1 MGLNNLTI
9 KKFHEGLLSREFSA
23 FEITKAFFD
32 YIKEKDSQIN
42 AYLYLTKDSAL
53 SQAEQVD
60 VDLAKGKEL
69 GILAGVP
76 LAIKD
81 NILIE
86 GMPATAASKILE
98 NYTASYD
105 ATVIKKLKEAGAVF
119 LGKTNLDEFAMG
131 SSTENSAFKITRNP
145 YDLERVPGGSSGG
158 SAAAV
163 ASDMTVAALGSDT
176 GGSIRQPAG
185 FCGVVGLKP
194 TYGAV
199 SRYGLIAMASSL
211 DQIGLITKTV
221 EDAAI
226 LFKEISGKDE
236 LDATSVDF
244 RYNDEE
250 FLNPKLENIRKLKIG
265 IPKEYFVECL
275 DRNVASA
282 IEEAIKNL
290 KSLKIEFKEI
300 SLPHTKYALSCYYII
315 MPAEISANLARFD
328 GIRYSR
334 TITDHTR
341 INTDSPRKS
350 ASSPQKSALRDI
362 YFKQRGEGFGEE
374 VKRRIILGT
383 FVLSYGYYDAYYVKA
398 QKVRR
403 LIKEDFDKAFNEVD
417 VILTPVSPTPAFKIG
432 EKTDDPLSMYLSDIF
447 TIPVNL
453 AGLPAISIPITRT
466 NTDYTRIDT
475 DSQYKSASSQRKSA
489 SLPIGFQLI
498 GKPFHE
504 ADILGIGQYYERIS
518 KS

>member
-1 MGLNNLTI
+1 MDLSNLTI
-9 KKFHEGLLSREFSA
+9 KKFHEGLLNKQFSA
-23 FEITKAFFD
+23 FEITKVFFD

-42 AYLYLTKDSAL
+42 AYLHLTKDSAL

-69 GILAGVP
+69 GILAGAP

-131 SSTENSAFKITRNP
+131 SSTENSAFQITRNP

-158 SAAAV
+158 SAATV
-163 ASDMTVAALGSDT
+163 ASDMCVAALGSDT

-211 DQIGLITKTV
+211 DQIGPIAKTV

-226 LFKEISGKDE
+226 LFNAIKGKYP
-236 LDATSVDF
+236 LDATSVNYGSGI
-244 RYNDEE
+244 RNYG
-250 FLNPKLENIRKLKIG
+250 LEDIRKLKIG
-265 IPKEYFVECL
+265 LPKEYFAPTFQSEPRPEGVGVEGL
-275 DRNVASA
+275 DKNIASA

-315 MPAEISANLARFD
+315 MPAEVSANLARFD
-328 GIRYSR
+328 GIRYA
-334 TITDHTR
+334 R
-341 INTDSPRKS
+341 ISNFQFPISN
-350 ASSPQKSALRDI
+350 LRDI
-362 YFKQRGEGFGEE
+362 YFKQRGNGFGEE
-374 VKRRIILGT
+374 AKRRIILGT
-383 FVLSYGYYDAYYVKA
+383 FVLSAGYYDAYYANA

-403 LIKEDFDKAFNEVD
+403 LVKEDFDKAFNEVD

-453 AGLPAISIPITRT
+453 AGLPAISIPVK
-466 NTDYTRIDT
+466 
-475 DSQYKSASSQRKSA
+475 SQKSKVNGQ
-489 SLPIGFQLI
+489 LPVGFQLI

-504 ADILGIGQYYERIS
+504 ADILGIGQYYEKIS
-518 KS
+518 NF

>member
-1 MGLNNLTI
+1 MDLSNLTI
-9 KKFHEGLLSREFSA
+9 KKFSEGLISKQFSA
-23 FEITKAFFD
+23 FEITKDFFN
-32 YIKEKDSQIN
+32 YIKGKNQEIG
-42 AYLYLTKDSAL
+42 AYLHLMEDLAL
-53 SQAEQVD
+53 SQANRID
-60 VDLAKGKEL
+60 VELAEGKEL
-69 GILAGVP
+69 GILAGAP

-86 GMPATAASKILE
+86 GIPATAASRVLE
-98 NYTASYD
+98 NYISSYD

-145 YDLERVPGGSSGG
+145 HDLERVPGGSSGG

-163 ASDMTVAALGSDT
+163 AADMAVAALGSDT

-199 SRYGLIAMASSL
+199 SRYGLIAMSSSL
-211 DQIGLITKTV
+211 DQIGSITKTV

-226 LFKEISGKDE
+226 LFEAIKGKDA
-236 LDATSVDF
+236 LDSTSVDNHKSQITN
-244 RYNDEE
+244 R
-250 FLNPKLENIRKLKIG
+250 KLEDIRKFKIG
-265 IPKEYFVECL
+265 LPKEYFIEGL
-275 DRNVASA
+275 NREVALA
-282 IEEAIKNL
+282 IEEAIKLL

-315 MPAEISANLARFD
+315 MPAEVSANLARFD
-328 GIRYSR
+328 GIRY
-334 TITDHTR
+334 TR
-341 INTDSPRKS
+341 ITGGSDQRVIRGSLADQRKS
-350 ASSPQKSALRDI
+350 ALEEI
-362 YFKQRGEGFGEE
+362 YFRQRGRGFGNE

-383 FVLSYGYYDAYYVKA
+383 FVLSSGYYDAYYAKA

-432 EKTDDPLSMYLSDIF
+432 EKTDDPLAMYLSDIF

-453 AGLPAISIPITRT
+453 AGLPAISIPVKKYQ
-466 NTDYTRIDT
+466 DE
-475 DSQYKSASSQRKSA
+475 
-489 SLPIGFQLI
+489 LPIGFQLI
-498 GKPFHE
+498 GKPFQE
-504 ADILGIGQYYERIS
+504 ADILGIGQFYERLKI
-518 KS
+518 